1 MEKYFAEE
9 GDNLVLF
16 VVKLVEEFQIYKS
29 DK

>member
-1 MEKYFAEE
+1 VEKYFAEE